1 MKILVL
7 GHKGMLGNA
16 VSKYMCKQNHKV
28 EHIEEHW
35 PSYEFKEAVKDFDG
49 DTIINCIGWIPQKH
63 TAEDTSHLKINY
75 ELPIWLDSREWH
87 QWMRIIHPGTDCEM
101 DDDFYG
107 KSKKIASDYL
117 KEHGRKTII
126 IKTSI
131 IGHELDGQTNS
142 LLGWFLNEES
152 VYGFTNAMWNGTT
165 TLEWAKF
172 CEEMI
177 TEKKYELDLYPME
190 NILHSRCISKYD
202 LLLEINKAYDKE
214 IEVKSNDKEM
224 PNKCL
229 IDGWN
234 MKSIY
239 EQLKELREFY
249 DN

>member
-16 VSKYMCKQNHKV
+16 VSKYLSNSLNHEIV
-28 EHIEEHW
+28 HIEEHW
-35 PSYEFKEAVKDFDG
+35 PSPEFKEKVGAFDG
-49 DTIINCIGWIPQKH
+49 NWIVNCIGHIPQKH
-63 TAEDTSHLKINY
+63 VAEQTSDLRINY
-75 ELPIWLDSREWH
+75 ELPIWLESYEWK
-87 QWMRIIHPGTDCEM
+87 QWVRIFHPGTDCEM

-107 KSKKIASDYL
+107 KSKKIASDYI
-117 KEHGRKTII
+117 KAHGRRTII

-131 IGHELDGQTNS
+131 IGHELNGQTNS

-152 VYGFTNAMWNGTT
+152 VYGFTQALWNGNT

-172 CEEMI
+172 CEQLMI
-177 TEKKYELDLYPME
+177 DDLELYPIE
-190 NILHSRCISKYD
+190 NVLHSHCISKYE

-214 IEVKSNDKEM
+214 IEVKRNDKDM

-229 IDGWN
+229 TGGFE
-234 MKSIY
+234 MKPIY